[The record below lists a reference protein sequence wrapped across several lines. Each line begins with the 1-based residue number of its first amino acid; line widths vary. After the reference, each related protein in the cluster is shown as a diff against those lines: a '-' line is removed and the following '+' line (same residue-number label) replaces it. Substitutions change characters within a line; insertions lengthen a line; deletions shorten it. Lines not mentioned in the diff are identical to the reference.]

1 MWRIPQLRWG
11 ISLRRRLTLLVGL
24 GLAADPDCLLTRN
37 AKQLDRS
44 GPPEISLAFEV
55 SGSQPVLMA
64 RHAESEPISDTNT
77 QTQIHGLTT
86 NHPYGIVQGDW
97 HVSPDRVSASGQGL
111 ACFKRSRQAEAWHRR
126 ASFRVSAGY
135 FLDYPA

>member
-24 GLAADPDCLLTRN
+24 GLAADSDCLLTRD

-44 GPPEISLAFEV
+44 GSPERLCAFEV

-64 RHAESEPISDTNT
+64 RHAESEPNPDTMR
-77 QTQIHGLTT
+77 G
-86 NHPYGIVQGDW
+86 
-97 HVSPDRVSASGQGL
+97 RVDNKSTLWYCPRRL
-111 ACFKRSRQAEAWHRR
+111 ACKSSQSVGLRSG
-126 ASFRVSAGY
+126 AG
-135 FLDYPA
+135 LLQGGRTGRNSVPDSIIPSECWMLP